1 MPENALEGKELG
13 DYWIDK
19 FDCELRKRGIL
30 PKWVRRQC
38 CKYEKSESSSD
49 GEGEEIQNGVGS
61 ITKVFKETE
70 VGSSDESDNDYD
82 GDPRAKGLKTRF
94 IKI

>member
-19 FDCELRKRGIL
+19 FDCELRKRGVL

-38 CKYEKSESSSD
+38 FKYEKSESSSD
-49 GEGEEIQNGVGS
+49 DEGEEIQNGDGS
-61 ITKVFKETE
+61 ITKVFKKTE
-70 VGSSDESDNDYD
+70 VGS
-82 GDPRAKGLKTRF
+82 
-94 IKI
+94 